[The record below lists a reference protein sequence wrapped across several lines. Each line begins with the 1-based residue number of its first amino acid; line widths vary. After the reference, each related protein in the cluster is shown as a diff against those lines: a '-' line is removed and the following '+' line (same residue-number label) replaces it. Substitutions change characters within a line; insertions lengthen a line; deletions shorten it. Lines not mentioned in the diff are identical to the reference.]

1 MRIGLISDTHIP
13 EAGRDL
19 WPQVY
24 DAFLGINPAG
34 PKVDLILHAG
44 DLHVTDVL
52 DWLEERA
59 GVPVLACRGNG
70 DDGIGGRPIVPD
82 ADPRLK
88 PHQVIEAEGFRI
100 GLTHDIPVPYL
111 SLEKVMERYFG

>member
-44 DLHVTDVL
+44 DGRSPAPDTD
-52 DWLEERA
+52 A
-59 GVPVLACRGNG
+59 
-70 DDGIGGRPIVPD
+70 
-82 ADPRLK
+82 RLK
-88 PHQVIEAEGFRI
+88 PRQVLEVDGLRI
-100 GLTHDIPVPYL
+100 GLTHDLPLPEWPPYRTLEMMMDRCFGGPVHVVLHRHTHLPPL
-111 SLEKVMERYFG
+111 